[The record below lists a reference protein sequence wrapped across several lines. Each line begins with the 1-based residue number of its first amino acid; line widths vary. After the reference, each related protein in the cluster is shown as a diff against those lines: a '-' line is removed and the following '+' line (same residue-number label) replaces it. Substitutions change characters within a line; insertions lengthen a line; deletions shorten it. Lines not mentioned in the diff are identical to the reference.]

1 MSKKSFLFVPGN
13 RPDRFNKA
21 RLSGAGA
28 VVIDLEDAVVP
39 AEKVAARDSIRQWLS
54 ADKPVY
60 LRLNG
65 ADTEWFEADLDL
77 LRLPGVIG
85 MVLPKAETAEQIE
98 AIAARSPAA
107 LGIVP
112 IIETALG
119 LWNVEAIAR
128 APKVER
134 LAFGSVDFQL
144 DCGIGGEGEEL
155 LYARSRLVVVSR
167 VAGILAPIDG
177 VTVDLVDEAVLQSD
191 VARARKMGFGSKL
204 CVHPKQVALINSGL
218 QPQASDITWARQ
230 IVDAV
235 GAADSN
241 AIRLD
246 GKLVDRPVI
255 ERARAILAAAED

>member
-21 RLSGAGA
+21 RLSGASA
-28 VVIDLEDAVVP
+28 VVVDLEDAVAP
-39 AEKVAARDSIRQWLS
+39 AEKVAARDSIRHWLS
-54 ADKPVY
+54 VDKPVY
-60 LRLNG
+60 LRING
-65 ADTEWFEADLDL
+65 ADTEWFEADLQL

-85 MVLPKAETAEQIE
+85 MVLPKAETAQQIE
-98 AIAARSPAA
+98 AIVACSPAA
-107 LGIVP
+107 LCIVP

-128 APKVER
+128 APQVER

-144 DCGIGGEGEEL
+144 DCGIAGEDEEL
-155 LYARSRLVVVSR
+155 LFARSRLVVVSR

-177 VTVDLVDEAVLQSD
+177 VTVDLFDDSALERD
-191 VARARKMGFGSKL
+191 VARARKLGFGSKL

-218 QPQASDITWARQ
+218 QPQPPDILWAKQ
-230 IVDAV
+230 ILDAV
-235 GAADSN
+235 GNADSN

-255 ERARAILAAAED
+255 ERARAILASMSN